1 MKSFVAFIF
10 AWSAALGM
18 AADFAAPEFAA
29 PFAAQVGPR
38 PYYLV
43 DQMAPSA
50 LKTKLASC
58 ANTRLLASEF
68 SIAHRG
74 APLQFP
80 EHTKEGYLAAARM
93 GAGIVECDVTFTQDG
108 VLVCRHS
115 QCDLHAT
122 TDILR
127 REDLRSKCHVP
138 PQFSRNGAG
147 QILQNPA
154 QVSCCASDLTLT
166 EFRSLCGKMDGANRQ
181 ARQVDDY
188 LAATPPFRTD
198 LYNTCGTLLTHAES
212 VELLEGLGVKHAPEL
227 KGVQRDADGNP
238 ALPNHGFAATGMDQ
252 RSYADRL
259 FAAYGAA
266 KVDPSNVF
274 AQSFDLAD
282 LQYWLEQ
289 YPEYAR
295 NAVYLIGQ
303 PGAPDFSQLHADG
316 IRTLGVP
323 IGMLLSID
331 GDGALIASDY
341 AQRARAAGLNLIAW
355 TAERSGRMREDVKA
369 GGDFYYLSIDSAIN
383 DDGAV
388 MEILHALATQAEVI
402 GVFSDWPGTV
412 TYYANCMG
420 R

>member
-1 MKSFVAFIF
+1 MKSFATVIF
-10 AWSAALGM
+10 AWSAGLVV
-18 AADFAAPEFAA
+18 AAEFAVPEFAV
-29 PFAAQVGPR
+29 QVGPR

-93 GAGIVECDVTFTQDG
+93 GAGIIECDVTFTGDG
-108 VLVCRHS
+108 ELVCRHS

-122 TDILR
+122 TDILA
-127 REDLRSKCHVP
+127 REDLRGKCHVP
-138 PQFSRNGAG
+138 PIFERNGAE

-154 QVSCCASDLTLT
+154 QVSCCASDLTLA

-188 LAATPPFRTD
+188 LAATPAFRTD
-198 LYNTCGTLLTHAES
+198 LYNTCGTLLTLAES
-212 VELLEGLGVKHAPEL
+212 VDLLEGLGVRHAPEL
-227 KGVQRDADGNP
+227 KGVERNANGMP
-238 ALPNHGFAATGMDQ
+238 ALPNQGFAATGMNQ

-259 FAAYGAA
+259 FAAYNAA
-266 KVDPSNVF
+266 EVDPRNVF

-282 LQYWLEQ
+282 LKYWLVQ
-289 YPEYAR
+289 YPQYAR

-303 PGAPDFSQLHADG
+303 PGTQNFTQLREDG

-323 IGMLLSID
+323 IGMLLSVD
-331 GDGALIASDY
+331 DEGTLIASNY
-341 AQRARAAGLNLIAW
+341 ARQARAAGLDLIAW
-355 TAERSGRMREDVKA
+355 TAERSGRMREEVTA
-369 GGDFYYLSIDSAIN
+369 GGDFYYSSIASAISG
-383 DDGAV
+383 DGAV
-388 MEILHALATQAEVI
+388 MEILHALASQAEVI

-420 R
+420 Q